1 MTHLTRV
8 GPSLVTV
15 AVLTGACGRSEESR
29 QTGAETG
36 ATDSAAV
43 MASTT
48 GAAVRRVSNVMIG
61 RQVGPNDRITEPTFQ
76 FTPKD
81 TVQISVATEGAGG
94 GGTLSAAWRSQNGE
108 ILQQTSAPIP
118 AAGENVAFHLS
129 RREGLKP
136 GTYKVIIFLGEDSVE
151 TKVFVVKK

>member
-8 GPSLVTV
+8 GPSLVAV
-15 AVLTGACGRSEESR
+15 AVFTGACGRSEESHR
-29 QTGAETG
+29 AGAETG

-43 MASTT
+43 AASA
-48 GAAVRRVSNVMIG
+48 GPVARRVSNVMIG
-61 RQVGPNDRITEPTFQ
+61 RLVGPNDRITEPTFQ

-81 TVQISVATEGAGG
+81 TVHISVATEGAGG

-108 ILQQTSAPIP
+108 ILQQTSAPVP
-118 AAGENVAFHLS
+118 AAGGNVAFHLS
-129 RREGLKP
+129 RPEGLKP
-136 GTYKVIIFLGEDSVE
+136 GTYKVIVFLGEDSVE

>member
-8 GPSLVTV
+8 GPSLVAV
-15 AVLTGACGRSEESR
+15 AVLTGACGRSEESHR
-29 QTGAETG
+29 AGAETG
-36 ATDSAAV
+36 AADSAAV
-43 MASTT
+43 AAS
-48 GAAVRRVSNVMIG
+48 AAPVARRVSNVMIG
-61 RQVGPNDRITEPTFQ
+61 RQIGPNDRITEPTFQ

-81 TVQISVATEGAGG
+81 TVHISVATEGAGG

-108 ILQQTSAPIP
+108 ILQQSSAPVP

-129 RREGLKP
+129 RPEGLKL
-136 GTYKVIIFLGEDSVE
+136 GTYKVIVFLGEDSVE

>member
-1 MTHLTRV
+1 MTHLTRI

-15 AVLTGACGRSEESR
+15 AMLTGACGRSEESH

-43 MASTT
+43 AASAT
-48 GAAVRRVSNVMIG
+48 GSVARRVSNVMIG

-81 TVQISVATEGAGG
+81 TVHISVATEGAGG
-94 GGTLSAAWRSQNGE
+94 NGTLSAAWRSQNGE
-108 ILQQTSAPIP
+108 ILQQTSAPAP
-118 AAGENVAFHLS
+118 AAGENAAFHFS
-129 RREGLKP
+129 RPEGLKP
-136 GTYKVIIFLGEDSVE
+136 GTYKVIVFLGEDSVE